1 MKAFMRNM
9 FVFSALLV
17 FFVTSGCGARSQEVS
32 SSEGGASASNVTN
45 PSSSSKDGGASASN
59 VTDPSSP
66 GKAGDRME
74 IEIKGVKVAFRWC
87 PPGSFTRHFN
97 ESTKDYWDKPQ
108 KTFDDDPDGYQDF
121 EITLTQG
128 FWLAETETTQ
138 ELWYAV
144 TGKNPS
150 SGQRTRKTP
159 VNFVT
164 WDDTQ
169 DFISQLNSAGY
180 APSGYEFRL
189 PTEAQWEYACMAGST
204 GERYGKIDAIAWYGG
219 YNENDEYVGNS
230 DGHAHEVGQ
239 KKANAWGLY
248 DMLGNVWEQCSDWYG
263 DYPMKNLT
271 DYTGP
276 VDGSYRVLRGG
287 GWSRG
292 AGSCGRS
299 CRGNWYGRYYYPGF
313 RLALVPKE
321 R

>member
-17 FFVTSGCGARSQEVS
+17 FFVTSGGGARSQEVS
-32 SSEGGASASNVTN
+32 SSER
-45 PSSSSKDGGASASN
+45 GASASN

-87 PPGSFTRHFN
+87 PPGSFTRHWN
-97 ESTKDYWDKPQ
+97 KSTEDYWAE
-108 KTFDDDPDGYQDF
+108 KTTWDDDKKDF
-121 EITLTQG
+121 EITLTKG

-138 ELWYAV
+138 ELWQAV
-144 TGKNPS
+144 MGENPS
-150 SGQRTRKTP
+150 EGQRTSKKP
-159 VNFVT
+159 VNNVS

-169 DFISQLNSAGY
+169 EFISQLNSAGC

-189 PTEAQWEYACMAGST
+189 PTEAQWEYACMAGTT
-204 GERYGKIDAIAWYGG
+204 GERYGELDAIAWYF
-219 YNENDEYVGNS
+219 GNS
-230 DGHAHEVGQ
+230 YNHAHEVGQ

-248 DMLGNVWEQCSDWYG
+248 DMLGNVWEWCSDWYG
-263 DYPMKNLT
+263 GYPMKNLT

-276 VDGSYRVLRGG
+276 ENGLLCVARGGSWNHDSAVLCSRSYRG
-287 GWSRG
+287 GWNV
-292 AGSCGRS
+292 
-299 CRGNWYGRYYYPGF
+299 GNYRLGF
-313 RLALVPKE
+313 RLALVAKE